1 VKIPAPLRRPLR
13 IGLVLL
19 AFAWGLG
26 LVLWHTNNR
35 HPRAKGLSTGT
46 EVTRAQ
52 LPRRAATPADGSAEP
67 KSPSALPPRPQ
78 ASVLHR
84 NLQRAGFQWIFRR
97 LGATD
102 AQLNWIADGQFSEL
116 IGDLRSSVESGDAKA
131 TAVLG
136 WLAERCRLL
145 RGAEQQTSWR
155 QFNSARLQPLAAA
168 DLADYREVATR
179 QDQWEQSFRE
189 ACTSQI
195 DQDYVDRHL
204 EEMATKQDGASLW
217 LLSRRSS
224 NYAAGIR
231 LMSEAAS
238 TGFAQAQYEFARS
251 LIMDP
256 DARKVVTQA
265 LSPVTL
271 LTEAAATVPEAKVVL
286 AQCLFEDCDLREPDH
301 EAALQTAREAAGA
314 GEPDAIF
321 FLASRLSIGTL
332 PADEVTAW
340 RLFKSTLAAQGC
352 YGDED
357 AAFGL
362 EPPGSSGPTPLPSAA
377 ARSLAVT
384 FWQRYGMQ
392 AVARLGCN

>member
-1 VKIPAPLRRPLR
+1 M
-13 IGLVLL
+13 
-19 AFAWGLG
+19 
-26 LVLWHTNNR
+26 
-35 HPRAKGLSTGT
+35 
-46 EVTRAQ
+46 
-52 LPRRAATPADGSAEP
+52 PADRSAEL
-67 KSPSALPPRPQ
+67 KSPGALPPRPQ

-84 NLQRAGFQWIFRR
+84 NLERASFQWIFRR

-102 AQLNWIADGQFSEL
+102 AQLSWIADGQFAEL
-116 IGDLRSSVESGDAKA
+116 IGDLRSSVESGDARA

-145 RGAEQQTSWR
+145 RGAEQQASWR
-155 QFNSARLQPLAAA
+155 QFNAARLQTLAAA

-189 ACTSQI
+189 ACASQV

-204 EEMATKQDGASLW
+204 EEMAMRQDGASLW
-217 LLSRRSS
+217 LLSRRSN
-224 NYAAGIR
+224 NYAVGIR
-231 LMSEAAS
+231 LIAEAAA

-251 LIMDP
+251 LLMDP
-256 DARKVVTQA
+256 DARKVVTEA

-271 LTEAAATVPEAKVVL
+271 LTGAAATVPEAQAEL
-286 AQCLFEDCDLREPDH
+286 AQCLFDGCDLREPDH
-301 EAALQTAREAAGA
+301 EAALQTAREAAAA
-314 GEPDAIF
+314 GEPDAVF

-332 PADEVTAW
+332 PADEVAAW

-362 EPPGSSGPTPLPSAA
+362 EPRGSSAPAPLPSAA
-377 ARSLAVT
+377 ARTLAVK

-392 AVARLGCN
+392 AAARLGCN

>member
-1 VKIPAPLRRPLR
+1 LR

-19 AFAWGLG
+19 ACACGLK
-26 LVLWHTNNR
+26 LALWHPNNR
-35 HPRAKGLSTGT
+35 HARAQGLPTGT
-46 EVTRAQ
+46 EVTRPQ
-52 LPRRAATPADGSAEP
+52 LPRRPATPADGSPAP
-67 KSPSALPPRPQ
+67 KSPGALPSRPQ
-78 ASVLHR
+78 PSVLHG
-84 NLQRAGFQWIFRR
+84 NLERAGFKWIFRR

-102 AQLNWIADGQFSEL
+102 AQLNWIADGEFSEL
-116 IGDLRSSVESGDAKA
+116 IADLRSSVESGDAKA

-145 RGAEQQTSWR
+145 RGAVQQTSWR
-155 QFNSARLQPLAAA
+155 QLNSQKLQQLAAA

-189 ACTSQI
+189 ACESQI
-195 DQDYVDRHL
+195 DQDYADRHL
-204 EEMATKQDGASLW
+204 EEMATRQDGASLW
-217 LLSRRSS
+217 LLSRRNN
-224 NYAAGIR
+224 NYAGGLR
-231 LMSEAAS
+231 LMSEAAA

-256 DARKVVTQA
+256 DARKVVTEPP
-265 LSPVTL
+265 SPVTL
-271 LTEAAATVPEAKVVL
+271 LTEAATTVPEAKVVL
-286 AQCLFEDCDLREPDH
+286 AQCLFDGCALREPDH
-301 EAALQTAREAAGA
+301 EAALRTAREAAAA

-321 FLASRLSIGTL
+321 FLASRLSIGAL

-362 EPPGSSGPTPLPSAA
+362 EPPGSSAPAALPSPA

>member
-1 VKIPAPLRRPLR
+1 LR

-19 AFAWGLG
+19 AFACGLG

-67 KSPSALPPRPQ
+67 KSPSALPLRPQ
-78 ASVLHR
+78 AAVLHR
-84 NLQRAGFQWIFRR
+84 NLERAGFQWIFRR

-155 QFNSARLQPLAAA
+155 QFNSARLQPLTAA
-168 DLADYREVATR
+168 DLADYRDVVTR

-189 ACTSQI
+189 ACASQI

-204 EEMATKQDGASLW
+204 
-217 LLSRRSS
+217 
-224 NYAAGIR
+224 
-231 LMSEAAS
+231 
-238 TGFAQAQYEFARS
+238 
-251 LIMDP
+251 
-256 DARKVVTQA
+256 
-265 LSPVTL
+265 
-271 LTEAAATVPEAKVVL
+271 
-286 AQCLFEDCDLREPDH
+286 
-301 EAALQTAREAAGA
+301 
-314 GEPDAIF
+314 
-321 FLASRLSIGTL
+321 
-332 PADEVTAW
+332 
-340 RLFKSTLAAQGC
+340 
-352 YGDED
+352 
-357 AAFGL
+357 
-362 EPPGSSGPTPLPSAA
+362 
-377 ARSLAVT
+377 
-384 FWQRYGMQ
+384 
-392 AVARLGCN
+392 